1 MGAHRLKG
9 IKTEKDLRKLKRKHS
24 DLTVRTKNPTAED
37 RIDKMEKEIEK
48 LKKQIATINAQSQKA
63 YSKAINAEMRLY
75 AMLTLLLTPDE

>member
-9 IKTEKDLRKLKRKHS
+9 IKTEKDLRKLKRPHS
-24 DLTVRTKNPTAED
+24 DITVRKNVTPDD
-37 RIDKMEKEIEK
+37 RIDKLEKEIEK

>member
-9 IKTEKDLRKLKRKHS
+9 IKTEKDLRKLKRPHS
-24 DLTVRTKNPTAED
+24 DITVRKNVTPDD
-37 RIDKMEKEIEK
+37 RIDKLEKEIEK

-75 AMLTLLLTPDE
+75 AMLTLLLTPDQ